1 MSQRPP
7 FGALWSSWIRFGYYL
22 GLKFIGLKLYTLII
36 LEFFSEAPL
45 DESSYYVV
53 ASQHAKA
60 VIQRCSVKTGVYE
73 NFTKFTGKHLCQSLF
88 FNKVAGLRLGKLRR
102 SLVTTSQIYR

>member
-1 MSQRPP
+1 MSCVTKTSVR
-7 FGALWSSWIRFGYYL
+7 GAVEFLDTFRLLFRFKIHRIKTIHSYYSRV
-22 GLKFIGLKLYTLII
+22 
-36 LEFFSEAPL
+36 FSEAPL

-73 NFTKFTGKHLCQSLF
+73 NFAKFTGKHLCQSLF
-88 FNKVAGLRLGKLRR
+88 FNKVAGLRLGKL
-102 SLVTTSQIYR
+102 